1 MSHFDAI
8 FDKICCLPA
17 CQQTLFCLQQCEV
30 CQFFCYR
37 FACGRHTRIDSFE
50 LILKIVWSVELFPLA
65 QLHFL
70 LMVFFFSEK
79 YNIYMQTIFIQH
91 TTVTVVVRDFRF
103 NYARNPYA
111 IVIEILTKL

>member
-1 MSHFDAI
+1 M
-8 FDKICCLPA
+8 LPA

-37 FACGRHTRIDSFE
+37 FACSRHTRIDSFE

-70 LMVFFFSEK
+70 LMAFFFSEK
-79 YNIYMQTIFIQH
+79 TQYAQTIFIQH
-91 TTVTVVVRDFRF
+91 IAVTVVVRDSRY
-103 NYARNPYA
+103 NYTRNP
-111 IVIEILTKL
+111 

>member
-70 LMVFFFSEK
+70 LMVFFLDALASLDLK
-79 YNIYMQTIFIQH
+79 LSVSQTSFQIFKII
-91 TTVTVVVRDFRF
+91 F
-103 NYARNPYA
+103 
-111 IVIEILTKL
+111 